1 MVGGPKLDMQS
12 VYSPVR
18 MTLGPPRLGPR
29 LVVESMVA
37 KVGMQVSHPLS
48 KNDNR
53 VAQTLSAIWSRL
65 LAVSTQTF
73 FGLAVFPPMLS
84 QSSDVERF
92 VNNPIVWPWFRD
104 RYMMGGSLARNWSS
118 NVKKYLCEEV
128 LRLKSRKRKPN
139 DGPALQAF
147 CSALGG
153 SAARR
158 LHPGPASRLRRETHQ
173 PNLPDEGFPCR
184 ACIDGRA
191 ATSDTADADTPMPDT
206 SAELPACAVEVEGST
221 PAKRVCTEQ
230 TALEPIGA
238 APTHEATPV
247 KRPEPEWAACCRARR
262 CNATSWYAT
271 PVRPDTYLSPSA
283 ALRLS
288 QSCRKSPLSEP
299 SFAAHPDSLPPQAG
313 AARRQL
319 AAVIR
324 DTRHDC
330 LEPRRRRC
338 ESCMST
344 SNKNVRRR
352 ATTI

>member
-1 MVGGPKLDMQS
+1 MP
-12 VYSPVR
+12 
-18 MTLGPPRLGPR
+18 
-29 LVVESMVA
+29 

-65 LAVSTQTF
+65 LAASTQTF
-73 FGLAVFPPMLS
+73 FGIAVFPPMLS

-118 NVKKYLCEEV
+118 NVKKYLCEECQIE
-128 LRLKSRKRKPN
+128 SRKRKPN

-147 CSALGG
+147 CSALGVPRPAG
-153 SAARR
+153 FTQDQRPDFAAKLTNRI
-158 LHPGPASRLRRETHQ
+158 SRMKDSLVAHALMAAQ
-173 PNLPDEGFPCR
+173 PRQTQP
-184 ACIDGRA
+184 I
-191 ATSDTADADTPMPDT
+191 ADTPMPDT
-206 SAELPACAVEVEGST
+206 SAELSACAVEVEGST

-238 APTHEATPV
+238 APTHESTPV
-247 KRPEPEWAACCRARR
+247 KRPEPGGQPAAAHAAVTPLRV
-262 CNATSWYAT
+262 AT

-299 SFAAHPDSLPPQAG
+299 SFAAHRDSLPMQTG

-324 DTRHDC
+324 DTEARLYGAAQKKVQQLYDHFK
-330 LEPRRRRC
+330 EKVHRKVKAIYRPQG
-338 ESCMST
+338 
-344 SNKNVRRR
+344 
-352 ATTI
+352 